1 MSGLKASMGKAPNFI
16 ATSPVWLCN
25 KMFEALVGALKRL
38 REKYVNLAQGVG
50 AGILLQDDDAEAL
63 PVEREKNFLPLL
75 VHIEQVI
82 ESLSTYPD
90 RGSYP
95 NELSALGIREYR
107 QRFFKPYRIIYR
119 VMGKRVYIYLIADG
133 RRDFQTLLARRM
145 LSS

>member
-1 MSGLKASMGKAPNFI
+1 MRFEVLLTEGAHRDLEDIYTYVAEHDGLGKA
-16 ATSPVWLCN
+16 
-25 KMFEALVGALKRL
+25 E
-38 REKYVNLAQGVG
+38 
-50 AGILLQDDDAEAL
+50 D
-63 PVEREKNFLPLL
+63 LL

-107 QRFFKPYRIIYR
+107 QGFFKPYRIIYR

-133 RRDFQTLLARRM
+133 RCDFQTLLAWRL